1 MRNILLAVIAATG
14 LVGCVGGIDTN
25 PGPGSGSGSDPG
37 PGSGSGDP
45 GTVVGTAQSKQLF
58 DSNVYP
64 ILSSKC
70 MGCHNAST
78 PMAGAPGFVAPS
90 ASDGYKVAT
99 ASAQLIGDLKPADA
113 HILTRIAAGHNGAT
127 YSQTDITNITDW
139 LTAELNA
146 RQGGAPG
153 STDLFSAFSGC
164 LTQTD
169 FDTAKMATSWAN
181 MQLNNG
187 SRAACGA
194 CHDNFEFNQ
203 IATTVS
209 TKFFTFISTNAVAMS
224 QYFTLDSPT
233 APTKVIINQKH
244 LQDVATPIPAYTGH
258 GQFTLTNSA
267 GLKALTAFY
276 NAANAKLAAGTCAP
290 STLK

>member
-70 MGCHNAST
+70 MSCHNASA
-78 PMAGAPGFVAPS
+78 PLAGAPGFVAPS

-99 ASAQLIGDLKPADA
+99 ASAQLIGDLMPADA

-203 IATTVS
+203 IATPVS

-233 APTKVIINQKH
+233 NPTKVIINQKH

-267 GLKALTAFY
+267 GLKALNTFYTA
-276 NAANAKLAAGTCAP
+276 AAAKLAAGTCGP